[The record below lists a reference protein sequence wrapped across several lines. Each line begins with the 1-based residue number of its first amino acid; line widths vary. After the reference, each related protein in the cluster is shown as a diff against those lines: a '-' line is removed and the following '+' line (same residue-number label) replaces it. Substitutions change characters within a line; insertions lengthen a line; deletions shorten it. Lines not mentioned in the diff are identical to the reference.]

1 MRVREEERSCKLR
14 RTAGVSTAL
23 PNKER
28 RLASFLRV
36 EREGAVLTVTMDRP
50 EDRNA
55 ITEPEQSAE
64 FAALAERLASDRSVR
79 AMVLTGAGKSFC
91 SGGNVKSMRDKAG
104 MFAGSPYDQ
113 RTHYRTT
120 VQRIG
125 RAMWELE
132 VPVVAA
138 INGHAIG
145 LGLDISLMCDVRVM
159 AAEAV
164 VAESYVKLGIV
175 PGGGGAW
182 LLPRVVGL
190 SNASMMTLTGETID
204 AATALRYGL
213 VSEVVPTA
221 QVLPRAQEIAR
232 TIAANPGHATRM
244 AKRMMREG
252 MDQKLPTHLEI
263 AAAYQALS
271 STDARRSFATSERGA

>member
-1 MRVREEERSCKLR
+1 LAQFLTTERD
-14 RTAGVSTAL
+14 
-23 PNKER
+23 
-28 RLASFLRV
+28 
-36 EREGAVLTVTMDRP
+36 GAVITVTMNRP

-55 ITEPEQSAE
+55 ITDPQQSAE
-64 FAALAERLASDRSVR
+64 FVTLAEDLARDRSVR

-91 SGGNVKSMRDKAG
+91 AGGNVKSMREKAG
-104 MFAGSPYDQ
+104 MFAGSPFDQ
-113 RTHYRTT
+113 RNHYRTT

-145 LGLDISLMCDVRVM
+145 LGLDITLMCDVRVM
-159 AAEAV
+159 AEDAV

-190 SNASMMTLTGETID
+190 SNASLMTLTGDTID

-213 VSEVVPTA
+213 ASEVVPA
-221 QVLPRAQEIAR
+221 AEVLLRAQEIAR
-232 TIAANPGHATRM
+232 RVAANPGHATRM

-263 AAAYQALS
+263 AASYQALS
-271 STDARRSFATSERGA
+271 HHTADHAEAIEAFLDRRPPKFRDA

>member
-1 MRVREEERSCKLR
+1 MGDFLKIERD
-14 RTAGVSTAL
+14 G
-23 PNKER
+23 
-28 RLASFLRV
+28 
-36 EREGAVLTVTMDRP
+36 GVLTVTMDRP
-50 EDRNA
+50 EVRNA
-55 ITEPEQSAE
+55 VTEPEQSAE
-64 FAALAERLASDRSVR
+64 FAALAEMLASDRSVR

-91 SGGNVKSMRDKAG
+91 SGGNVKSMRDKSG
-104 MFAGSPYDQ
+104 MFAGTPYDQ

-159 AAEAV
+159 AEDAV

-213 VSEVVPTA
+213 VSEVVPA
-221 QVLPRAQEIAR
+221 AEVLPRAQEIAR
-232 TIAANPGHATRM
+232 AIAANPGHATRM

-271 STDARRSFATSERGA
+271 HHTEDHAEAIDAFLDRRTPEFRDR